1 MTLTLNKITSQ
12 RGISVGE
19 ATKKISDLGWNP
31 SYVQEASTF
40 PTDYKITK
48 APRDPMKQVLR
59 SYFPMEEEKDNRVY
73 GALDAALKLARGE
86 DVDQKVY
93 VPFQLVTPEN
103 MTEFTS
109 KN

>member
-1 MTLTLNKITSQ
+1 MDPASSSQ
-12 RGISVGE
+12 Q
-19 ATKKISDLGWNP
+19 N
-31 SYVQEASTF
+31 
-40 PTDYKITK
+40 
-48 APRDPMKQVLR
+48 
-59 SYFPMEEEKDNRVY
+59 
-73 GALDAALKLARGE
+73 ALDAALKLARGE